1 MDELARDTE
10 LRLATLQATDPQD
23 ADSMTQPNARM
34 QPRADSSPQ
43 PGAAHPLHGRHV
55 WMIGIGGSGMSG
67 LAFLLAQRGAHCS
80 GTDAEPSAL
89 TDALNAAGIACSCG
103 ELGPL
108 AATTELVIRSAAV
121 KDSHPQVQEARRRGL
136 LILSYAEALGWCMS
150 GRTGVSIAGT
160 HGKSTTTAML
170 AWVLAEAGLDPSL
183 IVGAT
188 VSQLGG
194 GFRTGSAHIPAG
206 ALIGQ
211 PGIMV
216 AEACEYDRSFHH
228 HRPTMA
234 LINNVEEDHLDCYGS
249 LDEIVGA
256 FREFARLLPPA
267 AAGGRLLIAEQGAHR
282 RAVASDLACSVS
294 TFGWAPGADYRV
306 DFDAESNCVRVRRK
320 GQTELNWKMRLRG
333 DHNALNSA
341 AAGILALWLGAP
353 RRSVE
358 SALESFAGCD
368 RRLQFLGSCT
378 APDGGTVRVFDD
390 YAHHPTE
397 IEKTLVAMRQSERPT
412 RLICIFQPHQHSRTR
427 FLLEQFAQSFSQA
440 SIVLVPDI
448 YFVRDSEAERALVC
462 SADLVERLRARGV
475 VAESLDPFS
484 RVVDWLQTNCRGG
497 DVVVSMG
504 AGPVWMVSHEF
515 LARSA
520 AGLIAVSA
528 PGAQAAA

>member
-1 MDELARDTE
+1 MDGHARETD
-10 LRLATLQATDPQD
+10 LRLATLQPTDPQD
-23 ADSMTQPNARM
+23 ADSMALTNARTHHEADTS
-34 QPRADSSPQ
+34 PRSGETQ
-43 PGAAHPLHGRHV
+43 PLHGRCI

-67 LAFLLAQRGAHCS
+67 LAFLLAQRGALCS

-89 TDALNAAGIACSCG
+89 TDALNTAGIAVDCG
-103 ELGPL
+103 PINALP
-108 AATTELVIRSAAV
+108 TQTELVIRSAAV
-121 KDSHPQVQEARRRGL
+121 KDSHPQVLEAHRRGL
-136 LILSYAEALGWCMS
+136 PILSYAQALGWCMQ
-150 GRTGVSIAGT
+150 GCTGVSIAGT

-170 AWVLAEAGLDPSL
+170 AWVLAESGLDPSL

-194 GFRTGSAHIPAG
+194 GGFRTGAERIPSG
-206 ALIGQ
+206 PLLGQ

-216 AEACEYDRSFHH
+216 AEACEYDRSFHN
-228 HRPTMA
+228 HRPTIA
-234 LINNVEEDHLDCYGS
+234 LINNVEEDHLDCYAS
-249 LDEIVGA
+249 LDEIVQA
-256 FREFARLLPPA
+256 FREFARLLPSA
-267 AAGGRLLIAEQGAHR
+267 AAGGRLLIADQGAHR
-282 RAVASDLACSVS
+282 RAVASDLACAVS
-294 TFGWAPGADYRV
+294 TFGWGPAADYRV
-306 DFDAESNCVRVRRK
+306 DFDAESNFVRVRRK
-320 GQTELNWKMRLRG
+320 GQTELNWKMLLRG
-333 DHNALNSA
+333 EHNALNSA

-358 SALESFAGCD
+358 TALESFAGCD
-368 RRLQFLGSCT
+368 RRLQLLGARS
-378 APDGGTVRVFDD
+378 APDGGSVRVFDD

-397 IEKTLVAMRQSERPT
+397 IEKTLAALRQSEHPT
-412 RLICIFQPHQHSRTR
+412 RLICVFQPHQHSRTR

-484 RVVDWLQTNCRGG
+484 RVVDWLQANCRDG

-515 LARSA
+515 LARSV
-520 AGLIAVSA
+520 VSTATPA